1 MSQKEVRLTAV
12 LRAQPGKEAELE
24 ATLRKLATEVRGEP
38 GCVQY
43 TLHANPAEPGEFV
56 FYEIWADQAALD
68 QHAQAPALQAVR
80 GPFELLLREPPL
92 LTFLQVLS

>member
-12 LRAQPGKEAELE
+12 LRAQQGKEAELE
-24 ATLRKLATEVRGEP
+24 AILRKLAAEVRLEP

-43 TLHANPAEPGEFV
+43 TLHANPAQPGEFV
-56 FYEIWADQAALD
+56 FYEVWMDQAALD
-68 QHAQAPALQAVR
+68 THARAPALQAAKA
-80 GPFELLLREPPL
+80 PFEATLREPPL